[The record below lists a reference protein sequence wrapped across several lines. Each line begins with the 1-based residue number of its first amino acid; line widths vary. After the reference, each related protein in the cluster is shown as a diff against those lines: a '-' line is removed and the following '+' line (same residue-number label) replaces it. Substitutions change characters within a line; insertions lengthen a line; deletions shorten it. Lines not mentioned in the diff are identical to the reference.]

1 MPGKRKMEVIFP
13 GQVPKAIVGHRR
25 RHQLPLV
32 MMDHRKWKG
41 NIAIHLA
48 KQWDGPTQ
56 RMHWRHTPWREL
68 KGGMALFLQGKGIRV
83 ELNLILKTTCTIFI
97 KTTLNDRGFRMTQMR
112 FRHLPFFQQYLQS
125 NLSSQL
131 LPIILSHVL
140 VWDPLIWRRDLEE
153 RKGKKSTYP
162 VSCPYLSTAT
172 SLSFSDTSLAQ
183 AKERGFIL
191 N

>member
-1 MPGKRKMEVIFP
+1 
-13 GQVPKAIVGHRR
+13 
-25 RHQLPLV
+25 
-32 MMDHRKWKG
+32 
-41 NIAIHLA
+41 
-48 KQWDGPTQ
+48 
-56 RMHWRHTPWREL
+56 
-68 KGGMALFLQGKGIRV
+68 MAAFLQGEDIRV

-97 KTTLNDRGFRMTQMR
+97 KTTLNDRGFRLTQMR
-112 FRHLPFFQQYLQS
+112 CTHLLFFQQHLQNNQMGYQ
-125 NLSSQL
+125 NLPSQL

-140 VWDPLIWRRDLEE
+140 VCDAMIWRRYLER
-153 RKGKKSTYP
+153 RKGNKSTYS